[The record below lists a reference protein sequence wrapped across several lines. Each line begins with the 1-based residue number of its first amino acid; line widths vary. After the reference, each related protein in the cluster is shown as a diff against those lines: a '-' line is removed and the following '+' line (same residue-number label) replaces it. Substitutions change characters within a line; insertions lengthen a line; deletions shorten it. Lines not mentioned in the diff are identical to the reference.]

1 MRRRGIFLGAV
12 AAVLLLALAAPVAA
26 APPAACSLQLDVA
39 PTSEY
44 GEPVVLR
51 VTGLTGVGGLDI
63 FTQWRNRTEEEHLF
77 LMPGVTEIEYVFR
90 AYSPEPLP
98 PLEPGHYTVH
108 AEAAFGCE
116 AHTSFRVTR

>member
-1 MRRRGIFLGAV
+1 MSRRAISLGA
-12 AAVLLLALAAPVAA
+12 AAGLLLLALAAPATA
-26 APPAACSLQLDVA
+26 APPAACSLQLDV
-39 PTSEY
+39 PPISEY

-63 FTQWRNRTEEEHLF
+63 FTKWRSRTEEEHLF

-98 PLEPGHYTVH
+98 PLEPGYYTVH